1 MHLCQLLYKLLMST
15 KIKTIIGWLGS
26 KLWITLIFILA
37 PIPGSA
43 CPVPMLF
50 RFLIWLL
57 GGGSS
62 VWFLDMLKSFSF
74 IIVFNLSIFLIG
86 IFFFYFFYFF
96 FTIIIKLKN
105 YFLFNILKIFCYYLI
120 SFFSNGWYL
129 DICITALSN
138 FICNLSKNIFYYT
151 IDKGIIYFF
160 GPEGL
165 TNFILYISRKI
176 SFLQSGFIFNYI
188 FLTVI
193 GIFFIFLLITFW

>member
-26 KLWITLIFILA
+26 KLWITWIFILA

-50 RFLIWLL
+50 RFFIWLL

-120 SFFSNGWYL
+120 SFFSN
-129 DICITALSN
+129 
-138 FICNLSKNIFYYT
+138 

-165 TNFILYISRKI
+165 TNFIIYISRKI